1 MTIVSRRI
9 VKPYPGKTDK
19 VLSRVNQF
27 KDLVVKSGAKARVA
41 KFLGGS
47 LNGAIQLTT
56 VYESMTD
63 ATKSFEAYS
72 KDPEMIALMKDR
84 DESPA
89 GELIGPEIYLN
100 VYGNPSPEHNVILLR
115 EYDLDRKSMPKAI
128 ELLSKIEPLMDNVDS
143 KILAL
148 RPIIA
153 DKMDSLFVVYYFSS
167 IASMGEVIDSV
178 GMSEEFQLLVNEA
191 NEYGKLVSSNVCVNI

>member
-19 VLSRVNQF
+19 VLSRVTQF
-27 KDLVVKSGAKARVA
+27 KDLVVKSGAKARIA

-84 DESPA
+84 NESPA

-115 EYDLDRKSMPKAI
+115 EYDLDRKAMPKAI

-167 IASMGEVIDSV
+167 IASMGEVIDNV